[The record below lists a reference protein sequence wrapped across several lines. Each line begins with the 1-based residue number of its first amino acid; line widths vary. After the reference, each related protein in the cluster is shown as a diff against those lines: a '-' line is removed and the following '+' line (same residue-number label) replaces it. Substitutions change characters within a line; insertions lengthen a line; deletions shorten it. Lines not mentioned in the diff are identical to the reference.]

1 MSYFIIILLLYII
14 KTFSLPLNSYEDISS
29 YLNSD
34 IYTILGNL
42 IDSCGKD
49 LIHFEAKC
57 VLNFTKYYI
66 NELYPYMMEP
76 LTYEFLKNN
85 MFFKIKD
92 ETLLAAIN
100 LLESDANNKSELI
113 SYFIQA
119 INCTNYTEIGVLDY
133 IMNIIDESEKDEE
146 KIDHKYII
154 DNLSKIFHNEWINEA
169 CNYIFNNNYKFVS
182 DLFILFRKDPLFDK
196 LYNIIQ
202 NNLRD
207 YEKQIYFFIYNLLC
221 SYGDTDK
228 VIRLMANFLKMNTGA
243 YEGIKT
249 ILRSLDFITFLKEM
263 FNFKNM
269 DLDIIYAVVEVLYE
283 KPETLDTLFIILNHT
298 ELIDDGAGILINV
311 INFNISYLVENL
323 PSFVGN
329 IKDINRTLIA
339 NIGKSFLY
347 IAGNLNAKDKLGT
360 YAKSAL
366 QISLRYLFRREKIS
380 SFNISSDCIDL
391 FNYTFFQSQTPIR
404 LIGDYLK
411 KFISDSPINK
421 GDFLGFDNC
430 MDTSKSIYYEENPYN
445 IKPVF
450 VIVIVEN
457 PKLKMVEKNNIFSE
471 KDNYIT
477 NYCLPYG
484 YKINSTEPMCSEE
497 DYKELANFYLNFLN
511 YKIEKI
517 STIPLYEDKIK
528 VNAKEYTIGFFS
540 IFLIFIPIIIK
551 LVLVICAYIEN
562 QKRKKNT
569 KINKLISSSKENSE
583 NQVNSITSQEK
594 NNNQVTNKNT
604 SNHRCRKILNEFFDI
619 IKNGKELFNFDLNN
633 TNSNNVKGMT
643 YIKGLIGLSVI
654 LNIFG
659 QTFAILFNLPL
670 KEYGLWHF
678 HKNFFSILYVL
689 AFVGYKYSP
698 RILFSCSGYTLIYKY
713 LCYIEQEGGYYF
725 LKFVFLQSYKY
736 ILLFGVLF
744 LFQYSTHNIVFF
756 LKKEKRPLWVLYS
769 HYIEKVNLLKKSFSF
784 LLWTDDDS
792 EVQLN
797 LLYIFFMAINEI
809 FFFIFGTILIS
820 LGYKYKFRI
829 DLIILGIII
838 FCFAFK
844 IVIYYSYFS
853 LEQNWYT
860 TTSYY
865 ISEFGST
872 LINPFF
878 NLSCFLIGMY
888 FGLINY
894 SIQKGI
900 IELYKKDNYKKIYL
914 LKDSDAYNNNKE
926 NINLNI
932 IDNGKDLINNE
943 KDEKKNRNMDI
954 NEDNNEK
961 MEKIISKE
969 NKNNKEEQEYLEQVK
984 AMPFLISP
992 ICFFLTNRNNKDKIL
1007 YNILILISA
1016 IFLIFIFY
1024 NNIIFAYSLSYLNID
1039 EKRNTFFKDLSL
1051 VETLSNKFLNL
1062 INLIDS
1068 ELVTFLLQF
1077 FTFILFIKET
1087 EIIRSFFN
1095 HNYWLFFFK
1104 SYFSYILMSGPVILG
1119 ILYECE
1125 SVIKMHINNIIF
1137 YSLMNFI
1144 YIFLM
1149 AIIFYSC
1156 FELPLKKIFKY
1167 FLKGNEI
1174 IEEEDDDEDNEEEE
1188 EEENEEEDNDMEKEK
1203 EELQILKTYT
1213 FASSEQES

>member
-1 MSYFIIILLLYII
+1 M
-14 KTFSLPLNSYEDISS
+14 
-29 YLNSD
+29 
-34 IYTILGNL
+34 
-42 IDSCGKD
+42 
-49 LIHFEAKC
+49 
-57 VLNFTKYYI
+57 
-66 NELYPYMMEP
+66 
-76 LTYEFLKNN
+76 
-85 MFFKIKD
+85 
-92 ETLLAAIN
+92 
-100 LLESDANNKSELI
+100 
-113 SYFIQA
+113 
-119 INCTNYTEIGVLDY
+119 
-133 IMNIIDESEKDEE
+133 
-146 KIDHKYII
+146 
-154 DNLSKIFHNEWINEA
+154 
-169 CNYIFNNNYKFVS
+169 KF
-182 DLFILFRKDPLFDK
+182 
-196 LYNIIQ
+196 
-202 NNLRD
+202 
-207 YEKQIYFFIYNLLC
+207 
-221 SYGDTDK
+221 
-228 VIRLMANFLKMNTGA
+228 
-243 YEGIKT
+243 
-249 ILRSLDFITFLKEM
+249 
-263 FNFKNM
+263 
-269 DLDIIYAVVEVLYE
+269 
-283 KPETLDTLFIILNHT
+283 
-298 ELIDDGAGILINV
+298 
-311 INFNISYLVENL
+311 
-323 PSFVGN
+323 
-329 IKDINRTLIA
+329 
-339 NIGKSFLY
+339 
-347 IAGNLNAKDKLGT
+347 
-360 YAKSAL
+360 
-366 QISLRYLFRREKIS
+366 
-380 SFNISSDCIDL
+380 
-391 FNYTFFQSQTPIR
+391 
-404 LIGDYLK
+404 
-411 KFISDSPINK
+411 
-421 GDFLGFDNC
+421 
-430 MDTSKSIYYEENPYN
+430 
-445 IKPVF
+445 
-450 VIVIVEN
+450 
-457 PKLKMVEKNNIFSE
+457 
-471 KDNYIT
+471 
-477 NYCLPYG
+477 
-484 YKINSTEPMCSEE
+484 
-497 DYKELANFYLNFLN
+497 
-511 YKIEKI
+511 
-517 STIPLYEDKIK
+517 
-528 VNAKEYTIGFFS
+528 
-540 IFLIFIPIIIK
+540 
-551 LVLVICAYIEN
+551 
-562 QKRKKNT
+562 
-569 KINKLISSSKENSE
+569 
-583 NQVNSITSQEK
+583 
-594 NNNQVTNKNT
+594 
-604 SNHRCRKILNEFFDI
+604 
-619 IKNGKELFNFDLNN
+619 
-633 TNSNNVKGMT
+633 
-643 YIKGLIGLSVI
+643 
-654 LNIFG
+654 
-659 QTFAILFNLPL
+659 
-670 KEYGLWHF
+670 
-678 HKNFFSILYVL
+678 
-689 AFVGYKYSP
+689 
-698 RILFSCSGYTLIYKY
+698 
-713 LCYIEQEGGYYF
+713 
-725 LKFVFLQSYKY
+725 
-736 ILLFGVLF
+736 
-744 LFQYSTHNIVFF
+744 
-756 LKKEKRPLWVLYS
+756 
-769 HYIEKVNLLKKSFSF
+769 
-784 LLWTDDDS
+784 
-792 EVQLN
+792 
-797 LLYIFFMAINEI
+797 